1 MSLFDEFERTHDGPS
16 DTGES
21 LYAYINRAGRPQAAE
36 ARELSEQWFADYSRD
51 APESELKRFAADF
64 RSKGD
69 KQHYA
74 AWFELL
80 VHQTLVRVG
89 LGASVHPDLPGSD
102 KHPDFAAIW
111 EGSRILVEATVV
123 APDKDPFAPSSYEK
137 DAQEKLT
144 QLEIAN
150 FTARILSVSGTLKRR
165 LKNKEIKREFGKLIA
180 KHDPGTVQRR
190 IDQFGYGARPTEIV
204 RFGDWQLTVEL
215 LPRPPDKRDPRKARV
230 AAWPQTKMHDASVPQ
245 VQEKIKGKLRSY
257 GETADPLV
265 LAVNVYNRGGFS
277 VGIDGHDTLYA
288 NDGIWSPQRPTR
300 ERPAAVIFFTNTNSY
315 SVRSTEACLYLNPSV
330 DSAELPSAPG
340 LFNVCK
346 QGLVDKGGRR
356 RTGQTGLGCAI
367 TRNVRQDAFALRE
380 VRVRTVRPDEEPR
393 WNELMRE
400 RHYLGFRNFC
410 GKRLRQ
416 VAVHGE
422 RWLALIG
429 WHAAALHCAARDR
442 WIGWSSLQRRQRL
455 FLVANQSRFLLLSE
469 AGSSPHLASRVLGL
483 SLRQL
488 PREWQRLHG
497 SALLL
502 AESFVDPA
510 RFAGTC
516 YRAANWIEV
525 GATQGFGRVRGGAIG
540 YRHHGAPKRVFVY
553 PLRRDARQ
561 QLAAARAQP
570 AWRPHQPRL
579 MLNNAQWRSLRSFL
593 DQVPD
598 TRSRRGLRY
607 PMRTALTILLG
618 SRLAG
623 CQTLTELSDFGRA
636 LSQQTLAAIGSRRR
650 PQTGRYEAPCI
661 SSWHYLLKRIDAAE
675 VERLLAAW
683 TAAQVLDKPADSA
696 DGEAP
701 LRAIAM
707 DGKVLRG
714 SYDRDLG
721 ADGELL
727 DKPAQ
732 QQLSA
737 LDLDSGTV
745 VGQLGFSG
753 QKEDAEGAA
762 LRVLARTFADSGM
775 CVIADALHTQRGTA
789 QELLGLGL
797 DFVFTVKANQP
808 NVLAQVHE
816 GFHWDC
822 MSAHQS
828 LSCEHGRIETR
839 SIRVADELDPT
850 VPYVDF
856 PGVRFVAQLRRQ
868 VEYKKD
874 GRKRKPET
882 VYLLTSLPPE
892 QATPRRLLRL
902 NRCYWG
908 IENRIHWV
916 RDVALREDHSRIR
929 KGTLP
934 RLLAAFANFAIS
946 LLRLLKTPNIK
957 RRMAQLRLHPNQAV
971 ALLLG

>member
-1 MSLFDEFERTHDGPS
+1 M
-16 DTGES
+16 
-21 LYAYINRAGRPQAAE
+21 
-36 ARELSEQWFADYSRD
+36 
-51 APESELKRFAADF
+51 
-64 RSKGD
+64 
-69 KQHYA
+69 
-74 AWFELL
+74 
-80 VHQTLVRVG
+80 
-89 LGASVHPDLPGSD
+89 
-102 KHPDFAAIW
+102 
-111 EGSRILVEATVV
+111 
-123 APDKDPFAPSSYEK
+123 
-137 DAQEKLT
+137 
-144 QLEIAN
+144 
-150 FTARILSVSGTLKRR
+150 
-165 LKNKEIKREFGKLIA
+165 
-180 KHDPGTVQRR
+180 
-190 IDQFGYGARPTEIV
+190 
-204 RFGDWQLTVEL
+204 
-215 LPRPPDKRDPRKARV
+215 
-230 AAWPQTKMHDASVPQ
+230 
-245 VQEKIKGKLRSY
+245 
-257 GETADPLV
+257 
-265 LAVNVYNRGGFS
+265 
-277 VGIDGHDTLYA
+277 
-288 NDGIWSPQRPTR
+288 
-300 ERPAAVIFFTNTNSY
+300 
-315 SVRSTEACLYLNPSV
+315 
-330 DSAELPSAPG
+330 
-340 LFNVCK
+340 
-346 QGLVDKGGRR
+346 
-356 RTGQTGLGCAI
+356 
-367 TRNVRQDAFALRE
+367 RQDALALRE

-516 YRAANWIEV
+516 YRAANWLEV

-579 MLNNAQWRSLRSFL
+579 MLNDAQWRSLRCFL

-607 PMRTALTILLG
+607 PMRTALAILLG

-661 SSWHYLLKRIDAAE
+661 SSWHDLLKRIDAAE

-683 TAAQVLDKPADSA
+683 TAAQVLGNPEDSA

-721 ADGELL
+721 ADGVLL

-856 PGVRFVAQLRRQ
+856 PRGALRGATATSGRIQKGRSQAQARNRLPADQPAAGTGDAAPPAAAEPVLLGDRESHPLGARRGLARGPQSHPQGHPAASAGGLRQLRDLAATAAENA
-868 VEYKKD
+868 EYQTAHGATALEPEP
-874 GRKRKPET
+874 GRRPA
-882 VYLLTSLPPE
+882 P
-892 QATPRRLLRL
+892 RL
-902 NRCYWG
+902 NRLHPLPSARLVGWSA
-908 IENRIHWV
+908 R
-916 RDVALREDHSRIR
+916 APLR
-929 KGTLP
+929 LP
-934 RLLAAFANFAIS
+934 RAVQLPSARAAAPLPVPA
-946 LLRLLKTPNIK
+946 R
-957 RRMAQLRLHPNQAV
+957 
-971 ALLLG
+971 

>member
-1 MSLFDEFERTHDGPS
+1 M
-16 DTGES
+16 
-21 LYAYINRAGRPQAAE
+21 
-36 ARELSEQWFADYSRD
+36 
-51 APESELKRFAADF
+51 
-64 RSKGD
+64 
-69 KQHYA
+69 
-74 AWFELL
+74 
-80 VHQTLVRVG
+80 
-89 LGASVHPDLPGSD
+89 
-102 KHPDFAAIW
+102 
-111 EGSRILVEATVV
+111 
-123 APDKDPFAPSSYEK
+123 
-137 DAQEKLT
+137 
-144 QLEIAN
+144 
-150 FTARILSVSGTLKRR
+150 
-165 LKNKEIKREFGKLIA
+165 
-180 KHDPGTVQRR
+180 
-190 IDQFGYGARPTEIV
+190 
-204 RFGDWQLTVEL
+204 
-215 LPRPPDKRDPRKARV
+215 
-230 AAWPQTKMHDASVPQ
+230 
-245 VQEKIKGKLRSY
+245 
-257 GETADPLV
+257 
-265 LAVNVYNRGGFS
+265 
-277 VGIDGHDTLYA
+277 
-288 NDGIWSPQRPTR
+288 
-300 ERPAAVIFFTNTNSY
+300 
-315 SVRSTEACLYLNPSV
+315 
-330 DSAELPSAPG
+330 
-340 LFNVCK
+340 
-346 QGLVDKGGRR
+346 
-356 RTGQTGLGCAI
+356 
-367 TRNVRQDAFALRE
+367 RQDALALRE

-429 WHAAALHCAARDR
+429 WHAAALHCAARER

-516 YRAANWIEV
+516 YRAANWLEV

-579 MLNNAQWRSLRSFL
+579 MLNDAQWRSLRCFL

-607 PMRTALTILLG
+607 PMRTALALLLG

-636 LSQQTLAAIGSRRR
+636 LSPQTLAAIGSRRR

-661 SSWHYLLKRIDAAE
+661 SSWHDLLKRIDAAE

-762 LRVLARTFADSGM
+762 LRALARTCADSGL

-822 MSAHQS
+822 LSAHQS

-868 VEYKKD
+868 VESKKD

-957 RRMAQLRLHPNQAV
+957 RRMAHLRLHPNQAV
-971 ALLLG
+971 ALLLGCTACTPSLCPAGRLVGQGPATPAARRAVAIRPRSCSAARPSALTHPAHSAHCRPSTRLPHPEQCAYRPSGPNIEFACQEDRHLHQQGNCKIAVSRWGQRIRKAVTTPASQSQQGTD

>member
-1 MSLFDEFERTHDGPS
+1 M
-16 DTGES
+16 
-21 LYAYINRAGRPQAAE
+21 
-36 ARELSEQWFADYSRD
+36 
-51 APESELKRFAADF
+51 
-64 RSKGD
+64 
-69 KQHYA
+69 
-74 AWFELL
+74 
-80 VHQTLVRVG
+80 
-89 LGASVHPDLPGSD
+89 
-102 KHPDFAAIW
+102 
-111 EGSRILVEATVV
+111 
-123 APDKDPFAPSSYEK
+123 
-137 DAQEKLT
+137 
-144 QLEIAN
+144 
-150 FTARILSVSGTLKRR
+150 
-165 LKNKEIKREFGKLIA
+165 
-180 KHDPGTVQRR
+180 
-190 IDQFGYGARPTEIV
+190 
-204 RFGDWQLTVEL
+204 
-215 LPRPPDKRDPRKARV
+215 
-230 AAWPQTKMHDASVPQ
+230 
-245 VQEKIKGKLRSY
+245 
-257 GETADPLV
+257 
-265 LAVNVYNRGGFS
+265 
-277 VGIDGHDTLYA
+277 
-288 NDGIWSPQRPTR
+288 
-300 ERPAAVIFFTNTNSY
+300 
-315 SVRSTEACLYLNPSV
+315 
-330 DSAELPSAPG
+330 
-340 LFNVCK
+340 
-346 QGLVDKGGRR
+346 
-356 RTGQTGLGCAI
+356 
-367 TRNVRQDAFALRE
+367 RQDALALRE

-516 YRAANWIEV
+516 YRAANWLEV

-579 MLNNAQWRSLRSFL
+579 MLNDAQWRSLRSFL

-607 PMRTALTILLG
+607 PMRTALAILLG

-636 LSQQTLAAIGSRRR
+636 LSPQTLAAIGSRRR

-661 SSWHYLLKRIDAAE
+661 SSWHDLLKRIDAAE

-683 TAAQVLDKPADSA
+683 TAAQVLGNPEDSA

-721 ADGELL
+721 ADGVLL

-762 LRVLARTFADSGM
+762 LRALARTCADSGR

-822 MSAHQS
+822 LSAHQS

-868 VEYKKD
+868 VESKKD

-892 QATPRRLLRL
+892 QAPPRRLLRL

-934 RLLAAFANFAIS
+934 RLLAAFANFAIL

-957 RRMAQLRLHPNQAV
+957 RRMAHLRLHPNQAV
-971 ALLLG
+971 ALLLGCTACTPSLCPAGRLVGQGPATPAARRAVAIRPRSCSAARPSALTHPAHSAHCRPSTRLPHPEQCAYRPSGPNIEFACASFHLPVPVPVPVLVPIRLFSCVWSSSNRSIRVATWSRIFSSLPRALSTKLSPTCVDVPAPSSSDSGKVSPATFRPVRSSLPAVSSSSAVSVGIASRSPRMKSVSPLIAASKRAPASMPSSCAQKGYKTPSRVTLPSPLAGTLRPPTAQPF

>member
-1 MSLFDEFERTHDGPS
+1 
-16 DTGES
+16 
-21 LYAYINRAGRPQAAE
+21 
-36 ARELSEQWFADYSRD
+36 
-51 APESELKRFAADF
+51 
-64 RSKGD
+64 
-69 KQHYA
+69 
-74 AWFELL
+74 
-80 VHQTLVRVG
+80 
-89 LGASVHPDLPGSD
+89 
-102 KHPDFAAIW
+102 
-111 EGSRILVEATVV
+111 
-123 APDKDPFAPSSYEK
+123 
-137 DAQEKLT
+137 
-144 QLEIAN
+144 
-150 FTARILSVSGTLKRR
+150 
-165 LKNKEIKREFGKLIA
+165 
-180 KHDPGTVQRR
+180 
-190 IDQFGYGARPTEIV
+190 
-204 RFGDWQLTVEL
+204 
-215 LPRPPDKRDPRKARV
+215 
-230 AAWPQTKMHDASVPQ
+230 
-245 VQEKIKGKLRSY
+245 
-257 GETADPLV
+257 
-265 LAVNVYNRGGFS
+265 
-277 VGIDGHDTLYA
+277 
-288 NDGIWSPQRPTR
+288 
-300 ERPAAVIFFTNTNSY
+300 
-315 SVRSTEACLYLNPSV
+315 
-330 DSAELPSAPG
+330 
-340 LFNVCK
+340 
-346 QGLVDKGGRR
+346 
-356 RTGQTGLGCAI
+356 
-367 TRNVRQDAFALRE
+367 
-380 VRVRTVRPDEEPR
+380 
-393 WNELMRE
+393 
-400 RHYLGFRNFC
+400 
-410 GKRLRQ
+410 
-416 VAVHGE
+416 
-422 RWLALIG
+422 
-429 WHAAALHCAARDR
+429 
-442 WIGWSSLQRRQRL
+442 
-455 FLVANQSRFLLLSE
+455 
-469 AGSSPHLASRVLGL
+469 
-483 SLRQL
+483 
-488 PREWQRLHG
+488 
-497 SALLL
+497 
-502 AESFVDPA
+502 
-510 RFAGTC
+510 
-516 YRAANWIEV
+516 
-525 GATQGFGRVRGGAIG
+525 
-540 YRHHGAPKRVFVY
+540 
-553 PLRRDARQ
+553 
-561 QLAAARAQP
+561 
-570 AWRPHQPRL
+570 

-661 SSWHYLLKRIDAAE
+661 SSWHDLLKRIDAAE

-762 LRVLARTFADSGM
+762 LRVLARTFADSGL

-822 MSAHQS
+822 LSAHQS

-856 PGVRFVAQLRRQ
+856 PGLRFVAQLRRQ
-868 VEYKKD
+868 VESKKD

-892 QATPRRLLRL
+892 QAPPRRLLRL

-957 RRMAQLRLHPNQAV
+957 RRMAQLRLHPHQAV